1 MLPMAPPG
9 PPLHAQLPGQPPVP
23 LRPQAPGLLP
33 QPGQSLNPQEHFQPP
48 VLNQSQGPF
57 HSDIAVGRGPGP
69 DHFGHS
75 YRTYDMH
82 SSTPQ
87 GPVLSAVHP
96 GPIAPQ
102 VGLMGRAPP
111 HGPEGQF
118 GLQRPTNPVDT
129 KMLPN
134 QRPHLFDGRQLD
146 SHPPGSL
153 ERGPFGQ
160 LPGNE
165 SNMRR
170 INGAPGLESLRDERF
185 NSVTD
190 ERLNAFAMEPTR
202 RFDQVSRPLDMAPR
216 GYNYDAGERA
226 MGVGLHDDNR
236 GWMDSTHS
244 HPDFLGPVSGFG
256 RHQMERLTP
265 RSPGREY
272 PGIPS
277 RGFGGRPHGQSGLDD
292 IDSREPRSFGEG
304 SRSFNPPSDPVGNSF
319 HETRFP
325 TLPGRMRKGELDG
338 SGNLRMDEHLA
349 FGPQNNWRGGDL
361 MGQEIPPS
369 HLRRG
374 ELLGP
379 RNLQSHSH
387 LGEPTGFGAFSGHS
401 RMGELA
407 GPGNFSHHPP
417 FSESFGGNQSS
428 HPRLGEPGFRSSYSL
443 QGFPNEG
450 GLYAGDMD
458 PFDKSRKRKPW
469 STGWCRI
476 CKIDCETVEGL
487 DLHSQTREHQKMTM
501 DMVISIKQ
509 QNSKKQKTSN
519 KHSALEEASK
529 PRNAGFEGRGNK
541 P

>member
-1 MLPMAPPG
+1 
-9 PPLHAQLPGQPPVP
+9 
-23 LRPQAPGLLP
+23 
-33 QPGQSLNPQEHFQPP
+33 
-48 VLNQSQGPF
+48 
-57 HSDIAVGRGPGP
+57 
-69 DHFGHS
+69 
-75 YRTYDMH
+75 
-82 SSTPQ
+82 
-87 GPVLSAVHP
+87 
-96 GPIAPQ
+96 
-102 VGLMGRAPP
+102 
-111 HGPEGQF
+111 
-118 GLQRPTNPVDT
+118 
-129 KMLPN
+129 
-134 QRPHLFDGRQLD
+134 
-146 SHPPGSL
+146 
-153 ERGPFGQ
+153 
-160 LPGNE
+160 
-165 SNMRR
+165 
-170 INGAPGLESLRDERF
+170 
-185 NSVTD
+185 
-190 ERLNAFAMEPTR
+190 
-202 RFDQVSRPLDMAPR
+202 MAPR

-361 MGQEIPPS
+361 MG
-369 HLRRG
+369 RRFRLATCG
-374 ELLGP
+374 GVSFWALGIC
-379 RNLQSHSH
+379 RVIRIWRANWLW
-387 LGEPTGFGAFSGHS
+387 AFSGHS

-450 GLYAGDMD
+450 GLYA
-458 PFDKSRKRKPW
+458 
-469 STGWCRI
+469 
-476 CKIDCETVEGL
+476 
-487 DLHSQTREHQKMTM
+487 
-501 DMVISIKQ
+501 
-509 QNSKKQKTSN
+509 
-519 KHSALEEASK
+519 
-529 PRNAGFEGRGNK
+529 
-541 P
+541 